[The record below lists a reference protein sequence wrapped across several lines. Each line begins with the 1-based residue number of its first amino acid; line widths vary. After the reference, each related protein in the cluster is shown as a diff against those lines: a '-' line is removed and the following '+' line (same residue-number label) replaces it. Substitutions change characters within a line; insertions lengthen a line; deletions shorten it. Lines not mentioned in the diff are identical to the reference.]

1 MDKKLF
7 RKGDI
12 AVIGIAALLAAA
24 IFFFNSRGNEKK
36 LAAEIRVAGEVIE
49 TVELS
54 SLGEELIITPDTEPK
69 VIIKAENG
77 AIFFEDAEC
86 PDRLCVAS
94 GKLTRKGDT
103 AVCLP
108 AKTVITVLG
117 ADVDAVTY

>member
-12 AVIGIAALLAAA
+12 AVIGIAALFAAA
-24 IFFFNSRGNEKK
+24 IFFFNSRGDEKK
-36 LAAEIRVAGEVIE
+36 LVAEIRVAGEVIE

-77 AIFFEDAEC
+77 EIFFEEAEC
-86 PDRLCVAS
+86 PDKLCVAG

>member
-12 AVIGIAALLAAA
+12 VVIGTALIIAAA
-24 IFFFNSRGNEKK
+24 IFLFRFVGDEKK
-36 LAAEIRVAGEVIE
+36 LVAEIRVDGEVIE
-49 TVELS
+49 TIDLS
-54 SLGEELIITPDTEPK
+54 SLGESIVITPDTDPA
-69 VIIKAENG
+69 VTIKAENG
-77 AIFFEDAEC
+77 AVFFESAGC
-86 PDRLCVAS
+86 PDKLCVAS

-108 AKTVITVLG
+108 AKTVVTVLG